1 VVPPLQQGT
10 RRTAARLEAL
20 RAGRGNSMHGI
31 SLILLFC
38 ADTRVVAQRPDG
50 CHDAPRGFPLHR
62 HASVDG
68 EWVVGRKLPRYSKST
83 CPMIQSFEHMHD
95 VHASEEYEFKTAG
108 CELPAW
114 DRAAVSKFLAHMAGK
129 SLLFAGDSIMGN
141 WWVSF
146 VCMLNELV
154 PSVEHDQ
161 HMLFGTI
168 WCASGMRRI
177 VLATPHTT
185 LY

>member
-1 VVPPLQQGT
+1 
-10 RRTAARLEAL
+10 
-20 RAGRGNSMHGI
+20 
-31 SLILLFC
+31 
-38 ADTRVVAQRPDG
+38 
-50 CHDAPRGFPLHR
+50 
-62 HASVDG
+62 
-68 EWVVGRKLPRYSKST
+68 
-83 CPMIQSFEHMHD
+83 MIQSFEHTHMHMHD

-108 CELPAW
+108 CKLPAW
-114 DRAAVSKFLAHMAGK
+114 DLAAVSKFLALMAGK

-168 WCASGMRRI
+168 
-177 VLATPHTT
+177 
-185 LY
+185 

>member
-1 VVPPLQQGT
+1 
-10 RRTAARLEAL
+10 
-20 RAGRGNSMHGI
+20 
-31 SLILLFC
+31 
-38 ADTRVVAQRPDG
+38 
-50 CHDAPRGFPLHR
+50 
-62 HASVDG
+62 
-68 EWVVGRKLPRYSKST
+68 
-83 CPMIQSFEHMHD
+83 MIQSFEHMHD

-114 DRAAVSKFLAHMAGK
+114 DLAAVSKFLAHMAGK

-141 WWVSF
+141 WWVAF

-168 WCASGMRRI
+168 WCASGG
-177 VLATPHTT
+177 
-185 LY
+185 